1 MYVFPEISH
10 LFFPPFL
17 PPFPQLMDKCQG
29 AIEQLKGKKHI
40 FVTGHSL
47 GGAMALFFT
56 LYLWKDLGVL
66 PAKTIG
72 FAGPFIG

>member
-1 MYVFPEISH
+1 
-10 LFFPPFL
+10 
-17 PPFPQLMDKCQG
+17 MDNCEG
-29 AIEQLKGKKHI
+29 AVRQIKNKKHI

-56 LYLWKDLGVL
+56 LHLWKDLGVL

>member
-1 MYVFPEISH
+1 
-10 LFFPPFL
+10 
-17 PPFPQLMDKCQG
+17 MDNCEG
-29 AIEQLKGKKHI
+29 AVRQIKNKKHI

-47 GGAMALFFT
+47 GGAMALFFM
-56 LYLWKDLGVL
+56 LHLWKDLNVL